1 MQPSGAYNYLQ
12 QSQRRKKIMSSLHQP
27 MTAKQIAHHTELS
40 IDTCSYVLGELVTY
54 KLVVCLNNQSRRSRL
69 YWLTDRGKEC
79 QQKLFIDSDL
89 PTPIHDFPNVD
100 WNLYGWAC
108 FSHHSAIIRAMYGS
122 MQPITIKHKARSR
135 NPLIR
140 MSANNVR
147 DVIRLFLDRGIV
159 QPIKVKR
166 KAHLHY
172 VLTDSGKQFQTL
184 LNRAHD
190 RSHLFKSNTQKG
202 FDSDA

>member
-12 QSQRRKKIMSSLHQP
+12 QSERRKRIMSSMHQP

-40 IDTCSYVLGELVTY
+40 IDTCSYVLWELVIY
-54 KLVVCLNNQSRRSRL
+54 KLVSCLNNTSRRSRL
-69 YWLTDRGKEC
+69 YWLTDLGKKC
-79 QQKLFIDSDL
+79 QRKLFVDQDI
-89 PTPIHDFPNVD
+89 PVPIHNFPNVD

-108 FSHHSAIIRAMYGS
+108 FSHRSAIIRAMNGS
-122 MQPITIKHKARSR
+122 MQPVTIKQKARSR

-147 DVIRLFLDRGIV
+147 DVIRLFLAKGIV
-159 QPIKVKR
+159 QSIKVKR

-172 VLTDSGKQFQTL
+172 ELTDLGKKLQTL
-184 LNRAHD
+184 LNRAYD
-190 RSHLFKSNTQKG
+190 RSTHIKSFRQED
-202 FDSDA
+202 FD